1 MCKQTGQMKFQLK
14 NECESWGPN
23 QKNKKEKS
31 EIEAEAYGWGC
42 PLCKASR
49 PPQYA
54 LLAGKGSSQSSW
66 NEMSWGE
73 LSCDSKW
80 MPSAKCSARC
90 TDIGTRT
97 RLQPDPP
104 PPPITPFI
112 FSAIRDP
119 PPPSPLWT
127 PLRVTGSAI
136 LLPTLRTSLCLLL
149 HAWYSGFKAA
159 SRGVRAG
166 VSRLIFA
173 VFPSNSAIQ
182 WIDFPC
188 TMGARSTREYI
199 CIQDI

>member
-104 PPPITPFI
+104 PSHYPFHFFCNSWPTTPFTI
-112 FSAIRDP
+112 VNT
-119 PPPSPLWT
+119 PSSDWQCNFVANLED
-127 PLRVTGSAI
+127 VA
-136 LLPTLRTSLCLLL
+136 LP
-149 HAWYSGFKAA
+149 AA
-159 SRGVRAG
+159 A
-166 VSRLIFA
+166 RLIFRIQGCKQGRPSRGIPA
-173 VFPSNSAIQ
+173 HFRCFPIEFSHSVD
-182 WIDFPC
+182 WFPLHNGC
-188 TMGARSTREYI
+188 TFN
-199 CIQDI
+199 